1 MERTERLRRALSE
14 PEQWATQWKAQG
26 GKVIG
31 YLCGNVPEEII
42 VAAGALPVRIM
53 GDPGDTTSLA
63 NAYLQSNICPFV
75 RSCLDQGLKGRFK
88 YLDGL
93 IFPHTCDG
101 MCRLH
106 DVWKRY
112 ISGPFIY
119 LIDFPH
125 RISPLS
131 HSYFLEEIRRMGGAM
146 EELTG
151 QEISEDSLIRA
162 IEIYNENR
170 RLLKRLYGLRK
181 KPHPRVSGV
190 EVLQILKVGMI
201 MPKTEH
207 NQWLKDWIKEVE
219 AKEGGMDG
227 KPRIVI
233 SGSMLDNPD
242 LVQQIEG
249 AGCNVV
255 ADDLCIG
262 TRYFWDE
269 VIVEGDPMEAL
280 CRRYLEKVPCACVHS
295 PRSRLD
301 HVLLMIKEFE
311 ADGVI
316 LYKLKF
322 CDNYHYDA
330 PMFRERLK
338 ALGMPVLEFESEY
351 ASTGYG
357 QLKTRI
363 QAFLEMISQKGKT

>member
-1 MERTERLRRALSE
+1 MKMEKLEGLNDLLKN
-14 PEQWATQWKAQG
+14 PDHWAQRWKAQG

-31 YLCGNVPEEII
+31 YLCANIPEEILF
-42 VAAGALPVRIM
+42 AASALPLRVM
-53 GDPGDTTSLA
+53 GNPGETTSLA
-63 NAYLQSNICPFV
+63 NAYLQSNICPFI

-181 KPHPRVSGV
+181 K
-190 EVLQILKVGMI
+190 
-201 MPKTEH
+201 T
-207 NQWLKDWIKEVE
+207 
-219 AKEGGMDG
+219 
-227 KPRIVI
+227 
-233 SGSMLDNPD
+233 
-242 LVQQIEG
+242 
-249 AGCNVV
+249 
-255 ADDLCIG
+255 G
-262 TRYFWDE
+262 TGE
-269 VIVEGDPMEAL
+269 VIVIFMLQE
-280 CRRYLEKVPCACVHS
+280 
-295 PRSRLD
+295 
-301 HVLLMIKEFE
+301 IT
-311 ADGVI
+311 AD
-316 LYKLKF
+316 
-322 CDNYHYDA
+322 CPSA
-330 PMFRERLK
+330 
-338 ALGMPVLEFESEY
+338 
-351 ASTGYG
+351 T
-357 QLKTRI
+357 
-363 QAFLEMISQKGKT
+363 